1 LPPDAQAQ
9 PVHRQ
14 EPSAQVQPASALL
27 SLTQLQVSHAQ
38 RSHLQSIAR
47 LSLMIVSFG

>member
-9 PVHRQ
+9 PLHRQ
-14 EPSAQVQPASALL
+14 APSAQVQPAAALL
-27 SLTQLQVSHAQ
+27 SLTQLQMSHAQ
-38 RSHLQSIAR
+38 RVHLQSLAR